1 MRERERE
8 RERREGVTLERERE
22 KGVTLER
29 ERMGVKNLSSHS
41 WYTMGLVHIS
51 FPRTLE
57 ASGQD

>member
-1 MRERERE
+1 MFERERGGSHIRE
-8 RERREGVTLERERE
+8 RERREGVI
-22 KGVTLER
+22 LER
-29 ERMGVKNLSSHS
+29 ERMGVKNSSSHS